1 MENVLIDDQFRTN
14 HRRNGTYL
22 TLVVNKK
29 ITKAILSRLQ
39 TCFKSSL
46 CDGSLIAFKHTQ
58 SMIVKRGKVSHAKLS
73 VPKVKESAT
82 KVVTGNYAI
91 RVDLLHTFSR
101 SFQDVCQRIVVCCH
115 TFLRSRA
122 ACSSRESMVEE
133 KKRKR
138 SGEAVTFAEVTPEVG
153 SASSS
158 SSPAPRP
165 LSKRALTAKS
175 VAENR
180 AAHFARADS
189 TTTVTKSA
197 GTLKKTAA
205 GTTPTG
211 FASNAASSQNEQWCG
226 PFTVARTMI
235 AAREA
240 AKKARDDA
248 IANTTAGKVTAVVKE
263 DEYDQHVTAAR
274 LRWKPFVGTTNA
286 ALKRSQIAP
295 LTDLCVQLLA
305 SHFDDMEEE
314 TLRYVSPELLHKFA
328 AEMAKRRKFVPEV
341 ATKLAVSGA
350 EELSFPECSFLN
362 DETLVTAFAHI
373 SEGHGITHE
382 QKLKSLKLINVG
394 HSFTGDTPF
403 SIYHFNAIIEYYPD
417 KVFCNDCFMTD
428 SIATLVSD
436 KYAADLEIM
445 EITGCYRMTESAL
458 CILLSKCHDNLR
470 VLDLSCNSRIG
481 DFSSFTS
488 YPLPHIHPY
497 LIKSNHDLAY

>member
-1 MENVLIDDQFRTN
+1 MAE
-14 HRRNGTYL
+14 
-22 TLVVNKK
+22 
-29 ITKAILSRLQ
+29 
-39 TCFKSSL
+39 
-46 CDGSLIAFKHTQ
+46 
-58 SMIVKRGKVSHAKLS
+58 
-73 VPKVKESAT
+73 KEQ
-82 KVVTGNYAI
+82 K
-91 RVDLLHTFSR
+91 
-101 SFQDVCQRIVVCCH
+101 
-115 TFLRSRA
+115 
-122 ACSSRESMVEE
+122 

-138 SGEAVTFAEVTPEVG
+138 SGDAVTFAAEVTPDVG
-153 SASSS
+153 SS
-158 SSPAPRP
+158 PRP
-165 LSKRALTAKS
+165 LSKRALSAKT

-189 TTTVTKSA
+189 TTTTVNKSA
-197 GTLKKTAA
+197 GTTKKSAA

-211 FASNAASSQNEQWCG
+211 FSSNGVSSQGEQWCG
-226 PFTVARTMI
+226 PFTVARNMI

-240 AKKARDDA
+240 AKKARDET
-248 IANTTAGKVTAVVKE
+248 IANSTAGKVTICTNE

-341 ATKLAVSGA
+341 ATKLAVEGS

-373 SEGHGITHE
+373 SQGHGITHV
-382 QKLKSLKLINVG
+382 QKLKSLKLMNVG
-394 HSFTGDTPF
+394 HSFTGDSSS
-403 SIYHFNAIIEYYPD
+403 SIYHSYVPEYYPNNI
-417 KVFCNDCFMTD
+417 FNDALVLTD

-436 KYAADLEIM
+436 KYAADLEIL

-458 CILLSKCHDNLR
+458 CILLAKCQDKLR

-481 DFSSFTS
+481 DSPSPTS
-488 YPLPHIHPY
+488 PTLVQP
-497 LIKSNHDLAY
+497 KS